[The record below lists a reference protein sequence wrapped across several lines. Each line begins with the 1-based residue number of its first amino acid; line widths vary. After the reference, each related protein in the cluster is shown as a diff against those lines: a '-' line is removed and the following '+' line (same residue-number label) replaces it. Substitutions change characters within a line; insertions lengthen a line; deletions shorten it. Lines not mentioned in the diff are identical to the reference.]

1 MAAPIDTLSDLAL
14 DMECLLNI
22 LHEKKE
28 PPDLQILQQLSSL
41 CREKYYRECLDEGL
55 LKKLLQILCETM
67 HEIEHT
73 PVESKGDLDKWL
85 QVTSECFRCQRNA
98 CVQCAKNQ
106 CTMRNL
112 GFIDKS
118 IYLIQLLQGMQVAQD
133 ESCLTAVRCGLQFL
147 GNIASGNGDSQN
159 SIWKCAFPD
168 LFLTCLKHK
177 DDKVMSYGSMVL
189 FTCLDSDKVVELLE
203 DEKNLELA
211 VGVIA
216 AYRKLPEIESEWT
229 FLIVTNH
236 FLKCPALVETM
247 FAKLSNQE
255 RVTFLEMTLS
265 KISDE
270 DPGTNSDRDLREL
283 SEFLAR
289 CFQEK
294 CKAVLKLALRTNT
307 EDEEALVVIRLLDV
321 LCQLT
326 SNSEQLHCL
335 QNCPSLL
342 ETVIEILRLTHL
354 AGKQTNNIFTAAHS
368 MSMVEDI
375 SHPAVGFKAHL
386 IRLIGN
392 LCYKNKENQN
402 KIHQLDGIPL
412 ILDNCSIDD
421 NNPFLN
427 QWAVYAIRNLTEQN
441 EENQAIIA
449 QMERQGLADGSLL
462 RSMGMEVQE
471 QDGKLILKSVKK
483 QS

>member
-1 MAAPIDTLSDLAL
+1 MAAPMDTLFGLAQ
-14 DMECLLNI
+14 DMECLVNVLR
-22 LHEKKE
+22 EKRE
-28 PPDLQILQQLSSL
+28 PPDLGILQQLSSL
-41 CREKYYRECLDEGL
+41 CREKYYRECLDEGI
-55 LKKLLQILCETM
+55 LKKLLQILCETV

-73 PVESKGDLDKWL
+73 PAESKSDLDKWL
-85 QVTSECFRCQRNA
+85 QVASECFRCQRNA
-98 CVQCAKNQ
+98 CVQYTKNQ
-106 CTMRNL
+106 FTMRNL

-118 IYLIQLLQGMQVAQD
+118 VYLIQFLQGMQVAQD
-133 ESCLTAVRCGLQFL
+133 DSCLTAIRCGLQFL

-159 SIWKCAFPD
+159 SIWKCAFPE
-168 LFLTCLKHK
+168 LFLTCLKNE

-189 FTCLDSDKVVELLE
+189 FTCLDSEKVVELLA
-203 DEKNLELA
+203 DEKKLELA

-216 AYRKLPEIESEWT
+216 AYRKLPEVESEWT
-229 FLIVTNH
+229 FLIVTDY
-236 FLKCPALVETM
+236 FLKCPALVEAM
-247 FAKLSNQE
+247 YSKMSNQE

-270 DPGTNSDRDLREL
+270 DPEVASGRELQVL
-283 SEFLAR
+283 SEFLVR

-294 CKAVLKLALRTNT
+294 CKAVLNLALTTNT
-307 EDEEALVVIRLLDV
+307 DDEEALVVIRLLDV

-326 SNSEQLHCL
+326 SNSEQLQCL
-335 QNCPSLL
+335 QKCSSLF
-342 ETVIEILRLTHL
+342 ETVVDILRLTHL
-354 AGKQTNNIFTAAHS
+354 TGKQTKNIFTAAHS
-368 MSMVEDI
+368 MSLVEDV

-421 NNPFLN
+421 NNPFVN

-441 EENQAIIA
+441 EENQALIA

-471 QDGKLILKSVKK
+471 QDGKLMLKSVKK